1 MPDQVDTLFPM
12 AERPTTRDIARK
24 VKDGGGPQALDE
36 AQRRADEATYQEIQC
51 RSALNAV
58 DGMPF
63 KWTLNPYRG
72 CTHGCHYCF
81 ARRYHAQFELGAGDD
96 FASVILVKTN
106 LLDVLKR
113 ELDRPS
119 WARDVVAMGT
129 ATDPYQP
136 IEGTY
141 RLTRESLAAL
151 AAARTPV
158 GVVTKGPMV
167 VRDIDV
173 LQSVNASSSCT
184 VYLSVP
190 SIDGDAW
197 RRLEPGTAPPLQRL
211 KAVRAL
217 VDAGVPAG
225 VLMAP
230 IVPGITSH
238 PRLLTETMRAIADAG
253 AEFVG
258 ANVLRLDPGTRE
270 HFLGFLAREYPGLV
284 NGYGNL
290 YPGGSSEARSD
301 YRAQLRGVVDLVQR
315 RAGLGRRQRPLDAD
329 GTPAPD
335 ESDSQGTFEWKD

>member
-1 MPDQVDTLFPM
+1 MSEQAETLFPL

-58 DGMPF
+58 AGMPF

-106 LLDVLKR
+106 LVDVLRR

-119 WARDVVAMGT
+119 WAREVVAMGT

-141 RLTRESLAAL
+141 RLSRESLAAL

-238 PRLLTETMRAIADAG
+238 PRLLTETMRAIADSG

-284 NGYGNL
+284 NGYGSL
-290 YPGGSSEARSD
+290 YPEGSSEARSD

>member
-1 MPDQVDTLFPM
+1 MPEKAETLFPM
-12 AERPTTRDIARK
+12 ADRPTTRDIARI
-24 VKDGGGPQALDE
+24 VKDGGGPHALDE
-36 AQRRADEATYQEIQC
+36 AQRRADEASYQEVQC
-51 RSALNAV
+51 RSALNPV
-58 DGMPF
+58 EGMPF

-96 FASVILVKTN
+96 FASIILVKTN
-106 LLDVLKR
+106 LVDVLTR

-119 WARDVVAMGT
+119 WTREVVAMGT

-141 RLTRESLAAL
+141 RLTREALAAL

-173 LQSVNASSSCT
+173 LQSVNAAASCT

-190 SIDGDAW
+190 SVDMDAW

-253 AEFVG
+253 AVFVG

-290 YPGGSSEARSD
+290 YPKGSSEARTD
-301 YRAQLRGVVDLVQR
+301 YRAQLRAVVDLVQQ
-315 RAGLGRRQRPLDAD
+315 RAGLARRQRPVDPD
-329 GTPAPD
+329 GTPAPSAPD
-335 ESDSQGTFEWKD
+335 AQGTFNWRD